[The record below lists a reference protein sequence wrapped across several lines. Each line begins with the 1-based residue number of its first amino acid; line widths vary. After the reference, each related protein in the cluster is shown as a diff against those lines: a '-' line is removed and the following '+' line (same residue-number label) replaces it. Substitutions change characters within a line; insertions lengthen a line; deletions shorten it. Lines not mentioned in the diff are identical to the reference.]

1 MKIALNNNGQILIE
15 IILATLIGTM
25 IIGAAASLIV
35 ANQKSSQI
43 SEQRNTAVFLAQEG
57 VESLKSITENNWHW
71 IFLPPDGAGDKDIS
85 KGDGNNYCVQID
97 SLNNEWIL
105 TSNPVDCEIDINGII
120 YTRTINIYN
129 ASREDNDDENI
140 IDPGGVE
147 DPSTQKIKI
156 KVSYQAGEDVIIEK
170 YLTRWRN
177 EIFIQSDWSG
187 GSGQDDFTDP
197 SKYYIDDGN
206 IDNSGGDLKLKSL

>member
-1 MKIALNNNGQILIE
+1 MKIVLNNNGQILIE

-43 SEQRNTAVFLAQEG
+43 SEQRNTAVFLAQEA

-71 IFLPPDGAGDKDIS
+71 IFLPPDGAGDKDAS
-85 KGDGNNYCVQID
+85 KGNGNNYCLKID
-97 SLNNEWIL
+97 SDKWIL
-105 TSNPVDCEIDINGII
+105 TNNPADCDIDINEII

-129 ASREDNDDENI
+129 VNREDNADENI
-140 IDPGGVE
+140 TAAAGVE
-147 DPSTQKIKI
+147 DPSTQKVKI
-156 KVSYQAGEDVIIEK
+156 TVFYPTGKDIVIEK

-187 GSGQDDFTDP
+187 GGGQDDFTDP
-197 SKYYIDDGN
+197 SKYYTDDGN
-206 IDNSGGDLKLKSL
+206 IDVIGGDLKLKSL